1 MKAIAYQRYGS
12 PEALQLI
19 ELPDPQ
25 PSPDE
30 VLIKTSYASINPID
44 WKIGAGRMKAHF
56 DFDFPLI
63 VGRDLAGIVESV
75 GDQVTQF
82 SPGDGVFASLSR
94 PGGALAEYVTVPAS
108 NAAIAPQ
115 KISLKESAALPLV
128 ALTCW
133 QSLIEAAGLT
143 EGQSVFILSGAGGT
157 GSLAIQLARAKGA
170 TVITSCSPT
179 SFDYVASL
187 GASEAYDY
195 SKDDVIKSVRER
207 HPEGL
212 DVVFS
217 NVLGGLHKR
226 AYSTLRVGGALVTIG
241 EPLIPGLADQ
251 FGIREFNVVVR
262 PDGDQLAEIARMI
275 DGGDLQPPAITEFPM
290 EQCADAMRKSMDG
303 HVRGKIVLRLE

>member
-25 PSPDE
+25 PRMDE

-75 GDQVTQF
+75 GDRVTQF
-82 SPGDGVFASLSR
+82 SPGDRVFALLPR
-94 PGGALAEYVTVPAS
+94 PGGAFAEFVSVPAS
-108 NAAIAPQ
+108 NAAKAPQ
-115 KISLKESAALPLV
+115 QISLKQSAALPLV

-133 QSLIEAAGLT
+133 QALIEAAGLT
-143 EGQSVFILSGAGGT
+143 EGQSVFILAGAGGT

-170 TVITSCSPT
+170 TVVTSCGPANL
-179 SFDYVASL
+179 DYVAGL
-187 GASEAYDY
+187 GASEVFDY
-195 SKDDVIKSVRER
+195 SCDDVIGEIRER
-207 HPEGL
+207 YPDGI

-217 NVLGGLHKR
+217 NVLGDLHEK
-226 AYSTLRVGGALVTIG
+226 AYGTLRESGTLVTIG
-241 EPLIPGLADQ
+241 EPLIPGLAER
-251 FGIREFNVVVR
+251 FGLREFDVVVR
-262 PDGDQLAEIARMI
+262 PDGDQLAEVARMV
-275 DGGDLQPPAITEFPM
+275 DGGDLQPPAISEFPM
-290 EQCADAMRKSMDG
+290 ERCADAMRMSMDG